1 MESARHHRVFMF
13 SAACLKTVTDNSLQK
28 NGPKHHQTANTN
40 KASKKQVQKRWK
52 FAKKTRRCEN
62 RTRIKCS
69 RCVFKFK
76 RFKTRA
82 RSLVARRN
90 ISFPSPYHT
99 PFLTRSCG
107 LIGIQRVTKRQHSW
121 HPSLEVR
128 DLRTSRERAS
138 STSKALLS
146 FSDWKET
153 TVLFAL
159 SVITA
164 GEGISQIT
172 SAMSSTMFFNCVSS
186 RNQLPSLFSMNVTNG
201 A

>member
-1 MESARHHRVFMF
+1 MGQNTTKRPIRI
-13 SAACLKTVTDNSLQK
+13 KPRK
-28 NGPKHHQTANTN
+28 NKSRRAEICQ
-40 KASKKQVQKRWK
+40 
-52 FAKKTRRCEN
+52 KTRRCEN

-90 ISFPSPYHT
+90 ISVPSPYHT

-121 HPSLEVR
+121 HTSLEVR
-128 DLRTSRERAS
+128 DLSTSRERAS
-138 STSKALLS
+138 STNNALLS

-186 RNQLPSLFSMNVTNG
+186 RNQLLSLFSKNVTYG